1 MEKVVIKRALATE
14 GVPALIEDP
23 RVALEVFEEILRRGR
38 LFYADDEA
46 SEGYPRICRVIDL
59 QGS

>member
-1 MEKVVIKRALATE
+1 MIKRALATE